1 MAIAPKGV
9 LRNMSKEIFTKGN
22 YEKLKF
28 KSGLEIHQ
36 QLDTGK
42 LFCNC
47 PSVLRKGE
55 PDFEV
60 KRNLHAVA
68 GESGEVDVA
77 ALYQT
82 FLKKDFV
89 YQGYDENTCLVELDE
104 EPPHEINKD
113 ALKIAVQIAL
123 LMNMKIFPI
132 TQIMRKTVIDGSNTS
147 GFQRTAMIARDGFVE
162 TSFGKVKIEAL
173 FLEEDSA
180 RNLKR
185 EKTVEIYKL
194 DRLGIPLV
202 EVVTAPEIKNAEHA
216 KEVALKIG
224 EILRSCKV
232 RRGIGT
238 IRQDVNVSIRGEN
251 RVEIKGMQNMDT
263 FVKGIENEILR
274 QEELSDAGKPV
285 ENEVRNILPDAKTEF
300 LRPLPG
306 SSRMYPETDLPLLKI
321 SRDFI
326 NDAKKTLPKLRGE
339 LEGELKSRGLNEE
352 MIKLL
357 FKRRKVNEFKDLL
370 SVYNQTDFLAKLI
383 LMFPK
388 EIAKKEKLAL
398 EKVEEI
404 FEDNYVSILN
414 ALEKNKISEGDVKDV
429 LVSLVKG
436 EDFEKA
442 IKIERVDVG
451 DVEERI
457 IKLINENPGLRPN
470 AYMGLVMKEF
480 GGKINGGE
488 VMEII
493 GKYLK

>member
-1 MAIAPKGV
+1 
-9 LRNMSKEIFTKGN
+9 
-22 YEKLKF
+22 
-28 KSGLEIHQ
+28 
-36 QLDTGK
+36 
-42 LFCNC
+42 
-47 PSVLRKGE
+47 
-55 PDFEV
+55 
-60 KRNLHAVA
+60 
-68 GESGEVDVA
+68 
-77 ALYQT
+77 
-82 FLKKDFV
+82 
-89 YQGYDENTCLVELDE
+89 
-104 EPPHEINKD
+104 
-113 ALKIAVQIAL
+113 
-123 LMNMKIFPI
+123 
-132 TQIMRKTVIDGSNTS
+132 
-147 GFQRTAMIARDGFVE
+147 
-162 TSFGKVKIEAL
+162 
-173 FLEEDSA
+173 
-180 RNLKR
+180 
-185 EKTVEIYKL
+185 
-194 DRLGIPLV
+194 
-202 EVVTAPEIKNAEHA
+202 
-216 KEVALKIG
+216 
-224 EILRSCKV
+224 
-232 RRGIGT
+232 
-238 IRQDVNVSIRGEN
+238 
-251 RVEIKGMQNMDT
+251 
-263 FVKGIENEILR
+263 
-274 QEELSDAGKPV
+274 
-285 ENEVRNILPDAKTEF
+285 
-300 LRPLPG
+300 
-306 SSRMYPETDLPLLKI
+306 
-321 SRDFI
+321 
-326 NDAKKTLPKLRGE
+326 
-339 LEGELKSRGLNEE
+339 